1 MLGNSNMAAALAEE
15 YKVTVPKMD
24 IPSTSPKY
32 VREVFPAM
40 LQSLC
45 NCFNDALK
53 QITIGINESME
64 NMQNQVNSLKSIQ
77 QVHSTEIASL
87 KETLKQKDHV
97 IQEQAKMISNIQHSV
112 SKNESYSR
120 RDNLVFSGFNKNDR
134 RTCDSII
141 REDVFKKLLKMDDQ
155 QASAIKFV
163 RCHYLAQGPSQTHA
177 AIITRFES
185 FHDRLQIWNK
195 RRSLKNIYVTE
206 DFPVDIARKRNKM
219 RPILKA
225 ASRFPEY
232 EKNISMKNDKLVLN
246 GKLFTVDDL
255 QTLPEAI
262 NPRTLSEVRTD
273 DTMIFGGILSEH
285 HELSNFFRCPVSYK
299 DRVYNSSEQ
308 AYQHAKAVLF
318 GDTDTAGA
326 IMRSPRPAHQ
336 KFLASKI
343 KGYVHG
349 QWKTAREQIMKEI
362 IHCKFSQ
369 NLDIAKKLCDTGDLH
384 IGESIVKDKFYG
396 TGLSLKH
403 KDACN
408 RTKWQQNTLGSMLMK
423 ERTAM
428 RAVLG

>member
-1 MLGNSNMAAALAEE
+1 M
-15 YKVTVPKMD
+15 
-24 IPSTSPKY
+24 
-32 VREVFPAM
+32 
-40 LQSLC
+40 
-45 NCFNDALK
+45 
-53 QITIGINESME
+53 
-64 NMQNQVNSLKSIQ
+64 
-77 QVHSTEIASL
+77 
-87 KETLKQKDHV
+87 
-97 IQEQAKMISNIQHSV
+97 
-112 SKNESYSR
+112 
-120 RDNLVFSGFNKNDR
+120 
-134 RTCDSII
+134 
-141 REDVFKKLLKMDDQ
+141 
-155 QASAIKFV
+155 
-163 RCHYLAQGPSQTHA
+163 
-177 AIITRFES
+177 
-185 FHDRLQIWNK
+185 
-195 RRSLKNIYVTE
+195 
-206 DFPVDIARKRNKM
+206 
-219 RPILKA
+219 
-225 ASRFPEY
+225 
-232 EKNISMKNDKLVLN
+232 LN

-255 QTLPEAI
+255 HTFPEAI

-318 GDTDTAGA
+318 GDTVTAEA
-326 IMRSPRPAHQ
+326 IMSSPRPAHQ

-408 RTKWQQNTLGSMLMK
+408 RTKWQQNTLGLMLMK